1 MIPGMSRPC
10 SVLRV
15 FTRDG
20 EGGNHLGVVND
31 VVGLDPETMQG
42 IAADLGFSETIF
54 VDWQE
59 PDAATVRIFTPV
71 IEMPFAGHPLV
82 GATWALY
89 MLGPGEVVTT
99 LRCPTGDIA
108 IGMEGST
115 AFIQSV
121 IDPASVEPADL
132 ARYAIAAGMPPPV
145 AGWRVA
151 MPRIYSLLEYADAPT
166 VASLQPDMAELA
178 ASGSETM
185 VFARTGDRVRA
196 RFFAPAGGVLEDP
209 ATGSAAVALAMTR
222 IADGEGVGSLVI
234 DQGEEI
240 GHPSRIMLS
249 WWADTVRIAGECSH
263 DETRLLE
270 DDTG

>member
-1 MIPGMSRPC
+1 MIPAMSRPC

-31 VVGLDPETMQG
+31 VIGLDPEMMQR
-42 IAADLGFSETIF
+42 IAADLGFSESIF

-59 PDAATVRIFTPV
+59 PDAATVRIFTPA

-89 MLGPGEVVTT
+89 TLGPGGVTT
-99 LRCPTGDIA
+99 LRCLTGDIA

-115 AFIQSV
+115 AFIQTV
-121 IDPASVEPADL
+121 IDPASVAPADL
-132 ARYAIAAGMPPPV
+132 SRYATAAGMPPPV
-145 AGWRVA
+145 AGWEVA
-151 MPRIYSLLEYADAPT
+151 MPRIYSLLEYPDAAAI
-166 VASLQPDMAELA
+166 ASMQPDMVALA
-178 ASGSETM
+178 ASGSEAM
-185 VFARTGDRVRA
+185 VFARDGDRVRA
-196 RFFAPAGGVLEDP
+196 RFFAPAGGVPEDP

-222 IADGEGVGSLVI
+222 IAAGQGGGSLVI

-249 WWADTVRIAGECSH
+249 WCEDTVRIAGECSH

>member
-1 MIPGMSRPC
+1 MSRPC

-31 VVGLDPETMQG
+31 VMGLDPEMMQG

-59 PDAATVRIFTPV
+59 PDAATVRIFTPA

-89 MLGPGEVVTT
+89 MLGPGGVTT
-99 LRCPTGDIA
+99 LRCLTGDVA
-108 IGMEGST
+108 IGMEGSA
-115 AFIQSV
+115 AFIQTV

-132 ARYAIAAGMPPPV
+132 SGYATAAGMPPPV

-151 MPRIYSLLEYADAPT
+151 MPRVYSLLQYVDAAT
-166 VASLQPDMAELA
+166 VASLQPDMAQLA
-178 ASGSETM
+178 GSGSETM
-185 VFARTGDRVRA
+185 VFARASDRVRA
-196 RFFAPAGGVLEDP
+196 RFFAPAGGVPEDP

-222 IADGEGVGSLVI
+222 IADGEGGGSLVI

-249 WWADTVRIAGECSH
+249 WRDDTVRIAGECSH
-263 DETRLLE
+263 DETRLIE